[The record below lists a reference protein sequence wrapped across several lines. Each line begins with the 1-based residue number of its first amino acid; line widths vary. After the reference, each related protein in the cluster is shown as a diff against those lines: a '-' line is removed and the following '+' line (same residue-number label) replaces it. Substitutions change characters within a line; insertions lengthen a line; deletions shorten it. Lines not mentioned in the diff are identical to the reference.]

1 MASTDDPLLLMRQ
14 SIAAGSKI
22 IPTTSADSSEE
33 APLSKATH
41 LVFSQPTRIAVP
53 IDAPT
58 RFTSTEGKTIDLR
71 SIYFAWLNR
80 DYAIPEY
87 NAIATKLND
96 EMAGS
101 AAVHMF
107 AFVERLVLF
116 TFLEGASE
124 ESEFIKPLPGDKDT
138 ATGAVATGAAL
149 KIAPTA
155 VGRSG
160 RGTLDPRLAQ
170 IYNGERRMG
179 DRNIVLRGIKPTDF
193 SHVRKLAA
201 PFMTRKP
208 GAPPLASGV
217 GASAS
222 LAINQKP
229 ARRPDPIIL
238 LSPSASALL
247 RMSNAKAFLEGGRYT
262 PPDHN
267 STSTMLHISRI
278 IKDIDPSRPMRF
290 ILVEGPE
297 QFKPEYWNRVVAVF
311 TTGQAWQFKNY
322 RWSNPT
328 ELFKHVLGIYLGWR
342 GEEPPESVR
351 AFGHKVLACSVE
363 KWRDPG
369 QPGAETSRWRDR
381 EVVEGIW
388 KAIEANMRAKGW
400 RKDAAPT
407 SI

>member
-1 MASTDDPLLLMRQ
+1 MASTDDPLLLLRQ
-14 SIAAGSKI
+14 AIAAGSKI
-22 IPTTSADSSEE
+22 IPTASADSSEE

-41 LVFSQPTRIAVP
+41 LVFTQPTRIAMP
-53 IDAPT
+53 IDTPT
-58 RFTSTEGKTIDLR
+58 RFTSTEGKAVDVR

-80 DYAIPEY
+80 DFAIPEY
-87 NAIATKLND
+87 NAVATKLNE

-101 AAVHMF
+101 TAVHMF

-116 TFLEGASE
+116 TFLEGAQE
-124 ESEFIKPLPGDKDT
+124 ESEFIKPLPGDKGA
-138 ATGAVATGAAL
+138 ATGAGAAATV
-149 KIAPTA
+149 KAAPA
-155 VGRSG
+155 VPGRAG

-179 DRNIVLRGIKPTDF
+179 DRNTVLRGIKPTDF

-201 PFMTRKP
+201 PFMARKP
-208 GAPPLASGV
+208 GGPPFAAGAGSGAPLA
-217 GASAS
+217 
-222 LAINQKP
+222 LNQKP

-238 LSPSASALL
+238 LSPSASSLL

-267 STSTMLHISRI
+267 STSTMLHISRTL
-278 IKDIDPSRPMRF
+278 KDIDPSRPMRF

-322 RWSNPT
+322 RWSNPN
-328 ELFKHVLGIYLGWR
+328 ELFKHVLGVYLGWR
-342 GEEPPESVR
+342 GEQLPEAVR
-351 AFGHKVLACSVE
+351 GFGHKVLACSVE

-381 EVVEGIW
+381 EVVEAIW
-388 KAIEANMRAKGW
+388 KGIEANMRAKGW
-400 RKDAAPT
+400 RKDAAPS